1 LKCVSNEQSSLNILL
16 INHPRKTILIIFY
29 NSKAD
34 SLPHL
39 LSAVEH
45 PAAHRATCGHTAVTM
60 TADETMLKQN
70 RARILPAFS
79 A

>member
-1 LKCVSNEQSSLNILL
+1 VFQTNNPLKTSSL

-39 LSAVEH
+39 PSAFAH
-45 PAAHRATCGHTAVTM
+45 PAAHRAACGHTAITM

-70 RARILPAFS
+70 RARILPAFP